1 MIFQYLPTRASRS
14 QPHLGNGLVAW
25 RNAIRSRGLAGLV
38 IAQRVTR
45 SIRLE
50 KRAIDRE
57 GCLHA
62 FGRSRDDELHTAA
75 GIPRGVDARDV
86 RRGVFP
92 TLNTVILLAKFAAE
106 LFRKR
111 RALILPR

>member
-1 MIFQYLPTRASRS
+1 MVVREVGRGVLSVKIGPRAFWRIFQRTPLCVRFEQS
-14 QPHLGNGLVAW
+14 V
-25 RNAIRSRGLAGLV
+25 V
-38 IAQRVTR
+38 
-45 SIRLE
+45 
-50 KRAIDRE
+50 DRE
-57 GCLHA
+57 RRLHA

-75 GIPRGVDARDV
+75 GIPRCVQARDV

-92 TLNTVILLAKFAAE
+92 TLNTVVLLAKFAAE

>member
-1 MIFQYLPTRASRS
+1 M
-14 QPHLGNGLVAW
+14 
-25 RNAIRSRGLAGLV
+25 AGLV

-45 SIRLE
+45 SIRIE

-57 GCLHA
+57 GCLHT
-62 FGRSRDDELHTAA
+62 FGRNRDDELHTAA

-92 TLNTVILLAKFAAE
+92 TLNTVIFLAKFAAE